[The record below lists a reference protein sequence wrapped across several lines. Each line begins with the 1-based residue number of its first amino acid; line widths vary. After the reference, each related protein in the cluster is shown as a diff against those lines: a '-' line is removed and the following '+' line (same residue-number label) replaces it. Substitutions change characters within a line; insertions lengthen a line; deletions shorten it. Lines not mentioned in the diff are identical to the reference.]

1 MKFFM
6 VALVLAPTFF
16 SCQVLSGRTP
26 APQSS
31 ATKAPAQGGGSSAAQ
46 LYKFSANDASNKSST
61 ASIVRFRKEIGLP
74 FVVDAMKEAADDVF
88 KVFQQQNVA
97 DRKHAAGTQV
107 HSEIHDVL
115 DGAVGYYF
123 QKEKNYQVILLSA
136 AFLDNM
142 DSKDVKDRFKG
153 LVHHEMTHVWQWY
166 GNEAATNPPAWLF
179 EGIADYVPLTSGF
192 QIYEWAQ
199 PGAGKKWD
207 ESTEVTA
214 AFLTY
219 CDSLKPGFIPTLNK
233 MMKTNYSDDYFV
245 QLTGKSIQQLWTD
258 YKAKYGQKA

>member
-1 MKFFM
+1 MHCCYFISDLL
-6 VALVLAPTFF
+6 AL
-16 SCQVLSGRTP
+16 
-26 APQSS
+26 
-31 ATKAPAQGGGSSAAQ
+31 
-46 LYKFSANDASNKSST
+46 N
-61 ASIVRFRKEIGLP
+61 
-74 FVVDAMKEAADDVF
+74 
-88 KVFQQQNVA
+88 
-97 DRKHAAGTQV
+97 
-107 HSEIHDVL
+107 
-115 DGAVGYYF
+115 
-123 QKEKNYQVILLSA
+123 ILLVYGRGK
-136 AFLDNM
+136 L
-142 DSKDVKDRFKG
+142 G
-153 LVHHEMTHVWQWY
+153 PPPPTHVWQWY